1 MSVDDTRV
9 TQESRPGLPLS
20 DVIVG
25 AAAVLG
31 GIAVIAYALT
41 MPTLGEGRPGPG
53 LFPGVVGGLAALFG
67 LLLMAIA
74 VVKWRRG
81 TLVAQEPDVPVAS
94 SPDEAVDP
102 AEDADDSAVVVDL
115 ELAQSRTGAWV
126 NALVVVGAIVFYVVA
141 APVLGFLVTMFAI
154 LLALMKTLGSR
165 WVPALII
172 AVATTAALYALFELV
187 LLVQLP
193 DGFLV

>member
-1 MSVDDTRV
+1 MSVEDTRV
-9 TQESRPGLPLS
+9 EQESRPGLPLS

-25 AAAVLG
+25 GAAVLG
-31 GIAVIAYALT
+31 GVAVIAYALT

-67 LLLMAIA
+67 LLLIVTA

-81 TLVAQEPDVPVAS
+81 TPVATEAVPVAT
-94 SPDEAVDP
+94 SPDEAAEP
-102 AEDADDSAVVVDL
+102 AEAADDTALVVDL
-115 ELAQSRTGAWV
+115 ELAQTRTKAWI
-126 NALVVVGAIVFYVVA
+126 NALVVVGAIVFYVLA
-141 APVLGFLVTMFAI
+141 APVLGFLITMFAI
-154 LLALMKTLGSR
+154 LLALMITLGSR

-172 AVATTAALYALFELV
+172 AAATTAALYALFELV

-193 DGFLV
+193 DGLLV

>member
-9 TQESRPGLPLS
+9 EQESRPGLPLS

-31 GIAVIAYALT
+31 GIAVIAYAQT
-41 MPTLGEGRPGPG
+41 MPTIGEGRPGPG
-53 LFPGVVGGLAALFG
+53 LFPGMIGGLSVLFG
-67 LLLMAIA
+67 SLLAGIA

-81 TLVAQEPDVPVAS
+81 TLVADTQDVPVAS
-94 SPDEAVDP
+94 SPDEPVEP
-102 AEDADDSAVVVDL
+102 VEDADGDAVVVEL
-115 ELAQSRTGAWV
+115 ELAHSRTKAWV

-141 APVLGFLVTMFAI
+141 APVLGFLITMFAI
-154 LLALMKTLGSR
+154 LLTLMITLGSK

-172 AVATTAALYALFELV
+172 AVAVTAGLYALFELV

-193 DGFLV
+193 DGPLV

>member
-31 GIAVIAYALT
+31 GIAVILYALT
-41 MPTLGEGRPGPG
+41 MPTIGDGKPGPG

-67 LLLMAIA
+67 LLLVVFA

-81 TLVAQEPDVPVAS
+81 TPVEAAAVPVAS
-94 SPDEAVDP
+94 SPDEAPTP
-102 AEDADDSAVVVDL
+102 AEGADEDAVVVDL
-115 ELAQSRTGAWV
+115 ELAQTKTRAWV
-126 NALVVVGAIVFYVVA
+126 NALVVAGSIVFYVVA
-141 APVLGFLVTMFAI
+141 APVLGFLVTMFVI
-154 LLALMKTLGSR
+154 LLALMMTLGSK